1 MESLGAAGAELSQC
15 RCSGDLPPCRRGS
28 GDLGPAIVG
37 ALDQVI
43 FVRSAT
49 GGSARRIAASKTL
62 VASLP
67 LANPYAHTLGGSP
80 WLNENETSCVVDSS
94 ATRWVDEGQAVLD
107 DGRVL

>member
-1 MESLGAAGAELSQC
+1 VSLLWRLTALSTRDQVTW
-15 RCSGDLPPCRRGS
+15 DRRS
-28 GDLGPAIVG
+28 SVPSTK
-37 ALDQVI
+37 VI